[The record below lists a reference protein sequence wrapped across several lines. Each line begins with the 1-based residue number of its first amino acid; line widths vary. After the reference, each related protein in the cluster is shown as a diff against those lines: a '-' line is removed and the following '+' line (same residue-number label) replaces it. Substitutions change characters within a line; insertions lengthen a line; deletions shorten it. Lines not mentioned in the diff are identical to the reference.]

1 MSRRDSDDAAS
12 SPHVADS
19 DDNES
24 GEFEGAVGGVA
35 AHPAPSPWAAFPDL
49 IRVRT
54 SPGGTGSMGS
64 EGNLQHSEG
73 QGDNPSG
80 PRVRNANPPD
90 VSLHAREGAPSDD
103 VNLLNFIPSSH
114 QRVGGALPDMA
125 AESELRHTMQ
135 ASSSLSPAAREHIAE
150 VRPTLR
156 GSPHDAGSSSR
167 RGGSDQPGTLA
178 SMAANVQRSSAIC
191 RSGRPSCGRDN
202 CPDAVDAAALRE
214 SNAALT
220 RRLSA
225 SESRVRDLE
234 SQLRDLRER
243 ETRSERNFQ
252 LVVNELHVVRE
263 SLMALEHSSRSLAE
277 RFEANI
283 GGGAATAS
291 AKEASAKATGPD
303 ASHGSCVEDRLT
315 SIEASLDRL
324 CSRMSSLS
332 GRTDMVPGSN
342 IPTPAVQSLT
352 KDEVTQAV
360 QEALRRQSTQQKS
373 LLEDERRRLM
383 QSFAESFQV
392 AISQF
397 LQSLNSDNLDS

>member
-1 MSRRDSDDAAS
+1 M
-12 SPHVADS
+12 
-19 DDNES
+19 
-24 GEFEGAVGGVA
+24 
-35 AHPAPSPWAAFPDL
+35 
-49 IRVRT
+49 
-54 SPGGTGSMGS
+54 
-64 EGNLQHSEG
+64 
-73 QGDNPSG
+73 
-80 PRVRNANPPD
+80 
-90 VSLHAREGAPSDD
+90 
-103 VNLLNFIPSSH
+103 
-114 QRVGGALPDMA
+114 
-125 AESELRHTMQ
+125 
-135 ASSSLSPAAREHIAE
+135 
-150 VRPTLR
+150 
-156 GSPHDAGSSSR
+156 
-167 RGGSDQPGTLA
+167 
-178 SMAANVQRSSAIC
+178 C

-214 SNAALT
+214 SNTALT
-220 RRLSA
+220 RRLST

-252 LVVNELHVVRE
+252 LVLNELHLVRE

-277 RFEANI
+277 RFEVNF
-283 GGGAATAS
+283 GASVASLS
-291 AKEASAKATGPD
+291 AKEGSAKATGIDPPHV
-303 ASHGSCVEDRLT
+303 SNVEDRLS

-332 GRTDMVPGSN
+332 GRTDMDAGSN
-342 IPTPAVQSLT
+342 VPSPTVQSLT
-352 KDEVTQAV
+352 KEEVTQAV